1 MYLGPDTACSF
12 SAWSTVRYIGNNTEG
27 LLADLALSKSWRMFL
42 KQGPRSIE
50 VNGIMGNF

>member
-12 SAWSTVRYIGNNTEG
+12 SAWSTVRYIGNNTEV

-42 KQGPRSIE
+42 EQGPRSIE